1 MIPRAVIVLL
11 CTTLQICFGTVYAW
25 SFFQTLLVAQF
36 GWSFTDSAVA
46 FSVAIFSL
54 GTSAAWAG
62 AALPRLGPRRLA
74 LAGSVMFSVGYL
86 IAGLALH
93 LDTILL
99 FYLGYGVI
107 GGAGIGLG
115 YVTPVAT
122 VAKWFPD
129 RKGLAT
135 GIVVMGFG
143 LGAFLLSKVLAPL
156 LVLGTEGD
164 LPLVFAW
171 LGVVFAAVLIPASL
185 ALRDPPADFA
195 VATTDPSGE
204 EGLEDDS
211 GSVAPCLRSPEFVM
225 MWFVF
230 FFNIAAG
237 ISVISFQSSL
247 LQDTWGLADP
257 SIEPE
262 TLAEYGATLI
272 AVSSLC
278 NGAGRLFWGL
288 LSDRIGRI
296 RVFRILLASQMV
308 VFGVLMT
315 ERDPW
320 IFSALVCYVLLCF
333 GGGFAT
339 MPSFV
344 LDVFGAKRMSAVYGA
359 VLTAWAAA
367 GIFGPLYVGH
377 LKDQYPDRAI
387 TYCFLIGVL
396 ILGLGYMFSYLL
408 NDDRIRLGRPTL
420 EGTLRQYGIHPPR
433 QSLPLGIPEPGA
445 GGLRPGGGKR
455 GDGRRSHGPLTRTK

>member
-1 MIPRAVIVLL
+1 MTPQVPRVVTAAL
-11 CTTLQICFGTVYAW
+11 CTALQICFGTVYAW
-25 SFFQTLLVAQF
+25 SFFQTLLVRQV
-36 GWSFTDSAVA
+36 GWSFTQTAWA
-46 FSVAIFSL
+46 FSITIFAL

-62 AALPRLGPRRLA
+62 AALPKMGPRRLA
-74 LAGSVMFSVGYL
+74 LMGSVMFASGYF
-86 IAGLALH
+86 IAGFALRI
-93 LDTILL
+93 DWVWL

-143 LGAFLLSKVLAPL
+143 VGAFLLSKVLAPV
-156 LVLGTEGD
+156 LVWATQSD
-164 LPLVFAW
+164 LPTVFLS
-171 LGVVFAAVLIPASL
+171 LGVVFACILIPSSL
-185 ALRDPPADFA
+185 LLRDPPLDY
-195 VATTDPSGE
+195 
-204 EGLEDDS
+204 
-211 GSVAPCLRSPEFVM
+211 APAAGTAAAEPDAPLGTYLQSREFVV
-225 MWFVF
+225 MWMVF

-237 ISVISFQSSL
+237 ISVISFQSPL
-247 LQDTWGLADP
+247 LQDVWGLADP
-257 SIEPE
+257 SVEPE

-272 AVSSLC
+272 AISSLC
-278 NGAGRLFWGL
+278 NGLGRLLWGL
-288 LSDRIGRI
+288 LSDRIGRV
-296 RVFRILLASQMV
+296 RVFRILLASQML
-308 VFGVLMT
+308 VFGFLMT

-344 LDVFGAKRMSAVYGA
+344 LDVFGARRMSIIYGA

-377 LKDQYPDRAI
+377 LKDQYPDRAVI
-387 TYCFLIGVL
+387 YCFLIGIF
-396 ILGLGYMFSYLL
+396 ILGLGFVFTYLL
-408 NDDRIRLGRPTL
+408 NDDRLRVGKPTIPD
-420 EGTLRQYGIHPPR
+420 TLRQYGIPVPK
-433 QSLPLGIPEPGA
+433 A
-445 GGLRPGGGKR
+445 A
-455 GDGRRSHGPLTRTK
+455 